1 MYKYY
6 IIQTKKSILLKSGCY
21 CDNLPQMHVTQLIL
35 FIYFSSRG
43 YNSEK
48 ILQDFKHTL
57 YSAYILLSS
66 PYFLLISLSVPL
78 VSREVKTC
86 LIIAVV
92 CGNLQDI
99 FLFNII
105 PHLVL

>member
-1 MYKYY
+1 
-6 IIQTKKSILLKSGCY
+6 
-21 CDNLPQMHVTQLIL
+21 MHVVLFGHVVTQLIL

-48 ILQDFKHTL
+48 IQTHIVFSIHFTL
-57 YSAYILLSS
+57 ITL
-66 PYFLLISLSVPL
+66 FLLICLSVPL

-86 LIIAVV
+86 LIIAMV
-92 CGNLQDI
+92 CGNLQYI

-105 PHLVL
+105 PQLVL